1 MKVIVAGGGYG
12 GVMAANRLA
21 GNERIDVTLVEPQ
34 EQFVERI
41 RLHEFA
47 AGARSEPV
55 VTWDQ
60 VLHPRIEHVQTRMES
75 IDQFASDFVIIA
87 TGASSAARP
96 NGTYS
101 IGTLL
106 EAQTFRTD
114 LDDALATHSSV
125 TVRVVGGGLT
135 GVELASEL
143 AEQARLRDR
152 SLKVVLHA
160 YSILPGLS
168 DWAQTKARVTLTS
181 LGVQL
186 QGRFDAP
193 VSNGDHERSDELIVW
208 CGGFTPTPA
217 PHVAPTLQSIDDP
230 RVFVV
235 GDAAAS
241 AVAGPGQLQMRCA
254 SAMPMGVHAADQI
267 LSLVAEPQSS
277 SIRQTNPPL
286 PFNVGYMLTCI
297 SLGRRNGIVQVT
309 RGDGTS
315 RNFVITGVSA
325 ARIKESICQSTVRW
339 MRKEA
344 AKPGTTSWKFMPR
357 LNRGRE
363 PHPVS

>member
-21 GNERIDVTLVEPQ
+21 GNDRVEVTLVEPHDH
-34 EQFVERI
+34 FVERI

-47 AGARSEPV
+47 AGTRDAAV
-55 VTWDQ
+55 VDWDQ
-60 VLHPRIEHVQTRMES
+60 ILHPRVKHVRTRMES
-75 IDQFASDFVIIA
+75 LDQFASDFVIVA
-87 TGASSAARP
+87 TGASTAARP
-96 NGTYS
+96 SGSYS
-101 IGTLL
+101 IGTLE

-114 LDDALATHSSV
+114 LDEALATHSAV
-125 TVRVVGGGLT
+125 TVRVVGGGAT

-143 AEQARLRDR
+143 AEQAQREERP
-152 SLKVVLHA
+152 LKVVLHA
-160 YSILPGLS
+160 DSVLPGLS
-168 DWAQTKARVTLTS
+168 NRAQSKARVALQA

-186 QGRFDAP
+186 QGRFLGTISGVD
-193 VSNGDHERSDELIVW
+193 DDRSDELVVW

-217 PHVAPTLQSIDDP
+217 PPVEPTLRSVDDP

-241 AVAGPGQLQMRCA
+241 EFARRGQLQMRCA

-267 LSLVAEPQSS
+267 LSVLNESGNSS
-277 SIRQTNPPL
+277 TTQTRSAHA
-286 PFNVGYMLTCI
+286 FNVGYMLTCI

-309 RGDGTS
+309 RGDGTP
-315 RNFVITGVSA
+315 RNLVITGTPA
-325 ARIKESICQSTVRW
+325 ARTKEAICQSTVRW

-344 AKPGTTSWKFMPR
+344 NKPGSTSWKLMPR

-363 PHPVS
+363 PQLVP